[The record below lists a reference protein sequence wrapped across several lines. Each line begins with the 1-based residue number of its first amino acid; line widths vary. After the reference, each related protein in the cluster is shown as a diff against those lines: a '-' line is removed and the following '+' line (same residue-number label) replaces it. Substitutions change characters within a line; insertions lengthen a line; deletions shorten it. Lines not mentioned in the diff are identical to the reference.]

1 MQQTS
6 LNSPESESRI
16 EERRT
21 ASHSGRC
28 GSTSLTTRIKKAES
42 SVDETFAMG
51 VNDDETKLKY
61 EWAAYDSPGLPEEAG
76 YSQ

>member
-1 MQQTS
+1 
-6 LNSPESESRI
+6 
-16 EERRT
+16 
-21 ASHSGRC
+21 
-28 GSTSLTTRIKKAES
+28 
-42 SVDETFAMG
+42 MG